1 MMLERLLGPK
11 SEAAYVFLRIVSGLL
26 FAFHGFQKLFGVMTD
41 FRPPVGSQLWVGG
54 LIELVA
60 GLAIA
65 GGVFTAWAAFLASGT
80 MAVAY
85 TQFHWKL
92 AFDAGFFPG
101 VNKGELAL
109 LYSVLFLYIACHG
122 GGPGPNVTSDPS
134 SERESHLRTG

>member
-1 MMLERLLGPK
+1 MLERLLEPK
-11 SEAAYVFLRIVSGLL
+11 TDAAYVLLRIVSGLL
-26 FAFHGFQKLFGVMTD
+26 FAFHGVQKVFGVMSD
-41 FRPPVGSQLWVGG
+41 FQPPIGSQLWLGG

-65 GGVFTAWAAFLASGT
+65 AGVFTRWAAFLASGT

-92 AFDAGFFPG
+92 AFGADFFPA

-109 LYSVLFLYIACHG
+109 LYSVLFLFVACRG
-122 GGPGPNVTSDPS
+122 GGPMSFDRGRSTKSPA
-134 SERESHLRTG
+134 